1 MDYIYI
7 YVYLSLVGCDNSQLS
22 VPLVIN
28 WYLTKINWELS
39 QSTRGIP
46 STIITKERRTV
57 AGFEHGSSNFHTTAV
72 QVYWDPTLW
81 GSIPLYIFIGFISSL
96 QWWPSTI
103 INGHRTPTTKVIH
116 HYNTMK
122 IIVSPKLWVHFLIS
136 LHWFTGKLEPE
147 PPRFTGKNHGFRL
160 RFSLK
165 NQSNDPWNFL

>member
-1 MDYIYI
+1 MDYIYTYI
-7 YVYLSLVGCDNSQLS
+7 YISLVGCDNSPLS
-22 VPLVIN
+22 GPLVIN

-39 QSTRGIP
+39 QYTRGIP

-57 AGFEHGSSNFHTTAV
+57 AGFEHGSSNFHTTTM

-122 IIVSPKLWVHFLIS
+122 ITVSPKLWVHFVYIIALVYGKIG
-136 LHWFTGKLEPE
+136 TGTP
-147 PPRFTGKNHGFRL
+147 
-160 RFSLK
+160 
-165 NQSNDPWNFL
+165 QIYW